1 MANRSTTQDVSTN
14 ESNRIREA
22 TRTLIEEY
30 RRKHDEWALSEVT
43 VATYHRASRQVMFT
57 PEGEDFFRGSE
68 NYREEAPE
76 DSELHPREIEIPWLP
91 GVRVRLV
98 PGAPHYIN

>member
-1 MANRSTTQDVSTN
+1 MANRSTTQDASTN

-22 TRTLIEEY
+22 ARTLVEEY
-30 RRKHDEWALSEVT
+30 RRKHDERILSEVT
-43 VATYHRASRQVMFT
+43 VATYHRASRQVMLT
-57 PEGEDFFRGSE
+57 PEGKDFFRGSE
-68 NYREEAPE
+68 NYREEASE
-76 DSELHPREIEIPWLP
+76 DSELHPREIEVPWFP